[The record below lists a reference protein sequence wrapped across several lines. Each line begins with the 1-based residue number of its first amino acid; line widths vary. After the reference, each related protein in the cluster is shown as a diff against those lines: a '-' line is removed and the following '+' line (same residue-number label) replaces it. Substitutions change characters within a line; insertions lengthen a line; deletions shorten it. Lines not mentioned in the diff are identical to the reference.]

1 MWDLQ
6 ENGAT
11 RATARTITPF
21 CRHYSDE
28 DVIWVGSDYYMISST
43 MQLSPGMIVLHSK
56 DLVNWQI
63 IGHVVSDMT
72 QISSAKSNGAS
83 QNTNNMNVQCIA
95 ESNGITTIKLP
106 LQLSSNALV
115 TMYDIVGR
123 TIPLTIEPSRMDL
136 SIHRLS
142 NGVAFLRIQ
151 NGRLSAVTKVILK

>member
-1 MWDLQ
+1 
-6 ENGAT
+6 
-11 RATARTITPF
+11 
-21 CRHYSDE
+21 
-28 DVIWVGSDYYMISST
+28 

-115 TMYDIVGR
+115 TMYDIVGKQFRLPSNHREWTYQYIDFR
-123 TIPLTIEPSRMDL
+123 TALL
-136 SIHRLS
+136 
-142 NGVAFLRIQ
+142 F
-151 NGRLSAVTKVILK
+151 